1 MDPGRFS
8 RQRNVPHKRV
18 YLMRNSNKLFTNSIK
33 KEYETLVVSSSINL
47 KVGRNSYGLTF
58 VPVKLL
64 LFISTPDAVR
74 LRK

>member
-1 MDPGRFS
+1 
-8 RQRNVPHKRV
+8 
-18 YLMRNSNKLFTNSIK
+18 MRNSNKLFTNSIK
-33 KEYETLVVSSSINL
+33 KEYETLVASSSINL

-58 VPVKLL
+58 APVKLL

>member
-1 MDPGRFS
+1 
-8 RQRNVPHKRV
+8 
-18 YLMRNSNKLFTNSIK
+18 MRNSNKLFTNSIK